1 MMTELAQRYVQGP
14 LMRGPLEGATH
25 FGESDPRGDGP
36 YMQIWLIIE
45 EGSILKAAYRSPG
58 CPSSSAC
65 GGVLCALVTGREVA
79 RALSLTVQDL
89 LNVIGELPEGKGHYA
104 ERAIR
109 ALQAAADSPMAEES

>member
-1 MMTELAQRYVQGP
+1 MMSELALRFVQSP

-36 YMQIWLIIE
+36 YMQIWLTV
-45 EGSILKAAYRSPG
+45 EGDTITMAAYRSPG

-65 GGVLCALVTGREVA
+65 GGVLCALITGRELD
-79 RALSLTVQDL
+79 RALSLTADDL

-104 ERAIR
+104 ERAIK
-109 ALQAAADSPMAEES
+109 ALRLAATSRVQAT